1 MGCFSFGAAPKR
13 KVAEHRTPEHT
24 ASLHSAATTA
34 PSAGGGGAL
43 AAALLKAAPPPPPP
57 GGSAAVAPTSAFG
70 GTPMPLPAPSSA
82 VSARSPASAELL
94 PALKTLSRSA
104 SAGWAHSS
112 SAAAADAAQKRSL
125 QRNRSALSSGSV
137 AEPLQQDAAAAAP
150 PPVTRSS
157 RRKPAG
163 LRGFS
168 LAELEVITRGF
179 DATGYLGGGGFGSVY
194 KGFIDSADGHSEPVA
209 VKVLNTAGFQ
219 ARPPVKD
226 TPQLPLW
233 PSSLP
238 PSPFSLHG
246 PPSGEKEWTTEV
258 SFLGHLHH
266 PNLVNLIGFC
276 ADGEQRLLVYE
287 FMPNRSLEHA
297 LFRRAPGD
305 TPLAWSQRMRIA
317 LGAANGLTYLHD
329 EAEAPVIYRDFK
341 TSNILLDRRWEA
353 RLSDFGLARS
363 GPEGDKSH
371 WAEPYLENP
380 KKLYRIMDPELG
392 GRYSVRGAQM
402 AAALIKLCLNK
413 RAKQRPRMADVVEA
427 LRPIQGLHDMAGFT
441 VEDLNADLRNASMRS
456 TPPALSSGPSTPR
469 PPPSPSGRVP
479 SASLTPATGVVT

>member
-1 MGCFSFGAAPKR
+1 
-13 KVAEHRTPEHT
+13 
-24 ASLHSAATTA
+24 
-34 PSAGGGGAL
+34 
-43 AAALLKAAPPPPPP
+43 
-57 GGSAAVAPTSAFG
+57 
-70 GTPMPLPAPSSA
+70 MPLPAPSSA

-125 QRNRSALSSGSV
+125 QRNRSALTSGSV
-137 AEPLQQDAAAAAP
+137 AEPPPQDKAAAAP
-150 PPVTRSS
+150 PPVARSS

-194 KGFIDSADGHSEPVA
+194 KGFIDAADSHSEPVA

-219 ARPPVKD
+219 ARPPPAKQA
-226 TPQLPLW
+226 PCLPLL

-238 PSPFSLHG
+238 PSPFSLHVRMRVMQ
-246 PPSGEKEWTTEV
+246 GEKEWTTEV

-305 TPLAWSQRMRIA
+305 APLAWSQRMRIA

-371 WAEPYLENP
+371 IVGTVGYAAPEYVMTGHLTTASDVWSFGVVLLELLTGRTAMDKSRPKEEHNLVEWAEPYLENP

-392 GRYSVRGAQM
+392 GRYSLRGAQM

-456 TPPALSSGPSTPR
+456 APPALSSSPSTPR

-479 SASLTPATGVVT
+479 SASFNPGAGVIT